1 MSTTLHGSREPLGFL
16 ICFAVKEEVAVKD
29 EAAPAGLLE
38 SEDGRHILVTG
49 MGRRNASEKFREA
62 LDRFAPDRVLT
73 CGFAGALDPSLKVG
87 DVLFDEDFGGEFA
100 QKLASLGARPAKFY
114 CSTRVAV
121 TVAEKTELRRTTG
134 ADAVEMESAVIR
146 TLCRER
152 NISSATIR
160 VISDT
165 AHEDLP
171 LDFNALM
178 TSEQK
183 ISFPKLA
190 LALIKSPGKIPRL
203 MSLQSNTKLAAGR
216 LGEVLKG
223 LLHSFSDGGSSVVCR

>member
-1 MSTTLHGSREPLGFL
+1 MSMTPHGSREPLGFL
-16 ICFAVKEEVAVKD
+16 ICFAVKEE
-29 EAAPAGLLE
+29 AARAWPLE
-38 SEDGRHILVTG
+38 SEDGRHILITG
-49 MGRRNASEKFREA
+49 MGRRNASEKFRKA
-62 LDRFAPDRVLT
+62 LDRFVPDRVLT
-73 CGFAGALDPSLKVG
+73 CGFAGALNPDLKIG
-87 DVLFDEDFGGEFA
+87 DVLFDEDFESGLSE
-100 QKLASLGARPAKFY
+100 KLTTLGALPAKFY

-146 TLCRER
+146 TLCREQK
-152 NISSATIR
+152 IVSATIR
-160 VISDT
+160 VVSDT

-178 TSEQK
+178 TSGQK

-190 LALIKSPGKIPRL
+190 LALIRSPGKVPRL
-203 MSLQSNTKLAAGR
+203 MSLQSNTQLAANR